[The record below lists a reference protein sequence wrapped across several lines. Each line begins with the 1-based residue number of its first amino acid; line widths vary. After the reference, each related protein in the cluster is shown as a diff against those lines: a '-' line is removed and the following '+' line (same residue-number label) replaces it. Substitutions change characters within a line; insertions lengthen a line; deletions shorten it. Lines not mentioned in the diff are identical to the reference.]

1 MDELKLT
8 LGPSFLRKLV
18 AQILNKIIRK
28 KLGCDMDI
36 LINEIHVTTGSNGKT
51 RIHADL
57 DAEITNEALTNLIKQ
72 NNLI

>member
-28 KLGCDMDI
+28 KLGCDVDI
-36 LINEIHVTTGSNGKT
+36 LIRDINLTTSEGRISVHV
-51 RIHADL
+51 DL
-57 DAEITNEALTNLIKQ
+57 DAEIANEELTKLIKRID
-72 NNLI
+72 LI